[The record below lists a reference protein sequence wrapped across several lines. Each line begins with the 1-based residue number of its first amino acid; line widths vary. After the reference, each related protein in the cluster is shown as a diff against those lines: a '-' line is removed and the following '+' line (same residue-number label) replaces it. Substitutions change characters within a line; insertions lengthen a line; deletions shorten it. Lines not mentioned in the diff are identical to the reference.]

1 MSRLI
6 RSLQTPAGSLAV
18 SSGPVVERRRGE
30 TAPPSTEHRAPS
42 TAARPPGGTLR
53 KARMSDAAQIQ
64 ALVDVFADRDE
75 MLHRS
80 VPEIQENIR
89 DYFVV
94 EEASEVVGCVALHV
108 DTEELA
114 EIKALAVHEA
124 CQGRGY
130 GRDLVTAC
138 VAEGRE
144 LGLVRV
150 FALTYVPGF
159 FEKLGFRVVDKAT
172 LPHKVW
178 TECIRCPKFPDCGE
192 IAVVMEL

>member
-1 MSRLI
+1 MAQLI
-6 RSLQTPAGSLAV
+6 RTLQTPGGSIAVASRAAGA
-18 SSGPVVERRRGE
+18 RRRGSE
-30 TAPPSTEHRAPS
+30 AQRGGEPRAE
-42 TAARPPGGTLR
+42 GGTAFVR
-53 KARMSDAAQIQ
+53 KARMGDAPRIQ
-64 ALVDVFADRDE
+64 ALVTPFADRDE

-80 VPEIQENIR
+80 LPEIYEQIR

-94 EEASEVVGCVALHV
+94 EEEGALVGCTALHV
-108 DTEELA
+108 DTEQLA
-114 EIKALAVHEA
+114 EIKALAVAEV

-138 VAEGRE
+138 IREGEE
-144 LGLVRV
+144 LGLASL
-150 FALTYVPGF
+150 FALTYKPAF

-192 IAVVMEL
+192 IAVVLDL